1 MNIQQ
6 LINFCVNSTE
16 EDFFK
21 YLMLS
26 VAFDNQEQELKN
38 LLEKHDNRTNIPKVQ

>member
-6 LINFCVNSTE
+6 LINFCINSTE

-21 YLMLS
+21 YLMLT
-26 VAFDNQEQELKN
+26 VAVDKQEQELKN
-38 LLEKHDNRTNIPKVQ
+38 LLDKYDSTRIFN

>member
-6 LINFCVNSTE
+6 LIRFCINSSE

-26 VAFDNQEQELKN
+26 VALNQQEQEIQN
-38 LLEKHDNRTNIPKVQ
+38 LLDKYDSRTSI

>member
-1 MNIQQ
+1 MITQHESMQQ
-6 LINFCVNSTE
+6 LINFCIKSSE

-26 VAFDNQEQELKN
+26 AALERDAQEIQN
-38 LLEKHDNRTNIPKVQ
+38 LLDKYST